1 MRIDKAGNQD
11 FPYSY
16 MIDNIK
22 ALLIFLV
29 VFNHMIAF
37 QLVRENEA
45 VRHIWY
51 AITMFH
57 MPAFVFVS
65 GYLSKH
71 PQDQMKNFRNLFLP
85 YILGYILNWYV
96 YAWNGQEIDFEIL
109 RPSGTVMWYLLALL
123 VYRLTIEALG
133 RIRLVVVLGIVFSLW
148 AGTRAEFSTYLSASR
163 IVVFFP
169 FFVAG
174 YLWKSSYTQVLRSFR
189 AKWILLFLSG
199 GILFAVPQFMISH
212 RLPIDLFRGNH
223 SYQMSGLTIQ
233 VGIVLRL
240 LMYLVSFILI
250 LAFFALIPDIR
261 LPVSFIGRNTMS
273 IYFFHYPLLIV
284 LNGLMILRLPQLM
297 NLGGVLLLSAVIV
310 LVLGCPPVHWL
321 YRKAIGLVFLIFFRK
336 EARYG
341 SGKSLEDEIDD
352 DISEEEDEWNDADDY
367 EDEDEDDD
375 EDDGNRS

>member
-1 MRIDKAGNQD
+1 MGSKTDGNRD
-11 FPYSY
+11 LPYSY
-16 MIDNIK
+16 MVDNIK

-37 QLVRENEA
+37 QLVRENELI
-45 VRHIWY
+45 RHIWY

-71 PQDQMKNFRNLFLP
+71 PQDQLKNFKNLLLP
-85 YILGYILNWYV
+85 YVLGYILNWYV
-96 YAWNGQEIDFEIL
+96 YAWNGQQMDFEIL

-133 RIRLVVVLGIVFSLW
+133 RVRFVMVLSILFSLW
-148 AGTRAEFSTYLSASR
+148 AGTRPEFSTYLSASR

-199 GILFAVPQFMISH
+199 GILFAVPQFMISQ

-223 SYQMSGLTIQ
+223 SYQMSGLTTQ

-240 LMYLVSFILI
+240 MMYLVSFIMI
-250 LAFFALIPDIR
+250 LAFFALIPDKK

-273 IYFFHYPLLIV
+273 IYFFHYPLLII

-310 LVLGCPPVHWL
+310 LALGCPPVHWL
-321 YRKAIGLVFLIFFRK
+321 YRKAIWLISLILFKK

-341 SGKSLEDEIDD
+341 PEKSLEDEIDVEV
-352 DISEEEDEWNDADDY
+352 SEEEDEWEEEEE
-367 EDEDEDDD
+367 EDEYDEEED
-375 EDDGNRS
+375 EEE